1 MLQLIETHDIA
12 VPAALAS
19 LPSLK
24 YCYLSLLIGSGAA
37 PAPPPLPAGPRLAN
51 LRWLHYDASGLVSS
65 TAVLHAATALEF
77 LEAGYSSRVD
87 WGSPAA
93 ATFFDWLASHPPLRR
108 VSFDLHFDHF
118 GSYIVLAAHRER
130 LLRRRPGLEVRCGVL
145 SNDDNYIMLD
155 LMRDM

>member
-65 TAVLHAATALEF
+65 TAVLHARGHCLGF
-77 LEAGYSSRVD
+77 S
-87 WGSPAA
+87 GS
-93 ATFFDWLASHPPLRR
+93 WLQQQSGL
-108 VSFDLHFDHF
+108 
-118 GSYIVLAAHRER
+118 GLARCRH
-130 LLRRRPGLEVRCGVL
+130 LL
-145 SNDDNYIMLD
+145 
-155 LMRDM
+155 